1 LKKLHEVE
9 RNRVERDIKR
19 LLACLEEGI
28 RCGEL
33 DIKKLYGEWEG
44 FYRLRSGE
52 LRIIY
57 LPLWEE
63 RKLKIYNIVH
73 RSKAYK

>member
-1 LKKLHEVE
+1 MEQAIE
-9 RNRVERDIKR
+9 D
-19 LLACLEEGI
+19 LLECLEDGVGC
-28 RCGEL
+28 RNL

-44 FYRLRSGE
+44 FYRLRTGK

-57 LPLWEE
+57 LPVWEE
-63 RKLKIYNIVH
+63 RILKIYNIVF